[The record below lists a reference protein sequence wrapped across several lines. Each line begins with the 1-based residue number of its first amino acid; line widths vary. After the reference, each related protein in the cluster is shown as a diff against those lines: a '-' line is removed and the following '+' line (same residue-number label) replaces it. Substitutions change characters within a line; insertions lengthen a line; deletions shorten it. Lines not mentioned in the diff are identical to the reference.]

1 MQDTHTFPSSC
12 SIISDA
18 STNLETRSESS
29 GSTIQDTP
37 DDLYG
42 PLLRGSGGGSSVLF
56 GWWPRSSSWNRTEL
70 IERTTRCLPGVRPK
84 VDFVALPLLAEVEEL
99 WSCWSQTHGLVS
111 QQAVWFHPRLEG
123 SSVSDIAAVEVC
135 REVLAQMTGSLN
147 VVFYPMYWLS
157 EIALVAMN
165 IDMPIVGDPD
175 DHKLMPLNAAKAWLH
190 PHIDARDSSCLRTVL
205 SALGGRVRGPKGFV
219 AYSVDE
225 LREAL
230 MQLRQE
236 CPAGTKFVLKPTE
249 GSGGCGVVLDATEAD
264 LDAFMFGSGS
274 SRSSAILEE
283 MIIGLDRPQS
293 PTLYMLGDTA
303 CGPLAD
309 QVLADDCATNLGNMF
324 PSMLQDEDLFRACV
338 KASQEIN
345 KTWGMTSNWGLDF
358 VLDREGGAVIVDI
371 NMGRPN
377 GNFAVRLWA
386 SLSEKPL
393 TVFTGSWTVP
403 QTNGPS
409 IESIFGSLRTANC
422 LWNGEEGVIVY
433 QHVLGCPSSYAIAS
447 ARGPDAVSQL
457 QVRLSKTMLDAHD
470 IVV

>member
-1 MQDTHTFPSSC
+1 MEDTHTFPSSC
-12 SIISDA
+12 SITSDA
-18 STNLETRSESS
+18 STNLETRSENSE
-29 GSTIQDTP
+29 STIQDTP

-42 PLLRGSGGGSSVLF
+42 PLLRGSGSAVLF
-56 GWWPRSSSWNRTEL
+56 GWWPRSRSWNRTEL
-70 IERTTRCLPGVRPK
+70 IERTTRCLPGVRPN
-84 VDFVALPLLAEVEEL
+84 VDFVALPLLPEVQEL

-123 SSVSDIAAVEVC
+123 ASISDDPALDVC
-135 REVLAQMTGSLN
+135 REVLAEMAGSLN

-157 EIALVAMN
+157 EIAQEAMN

-190 PHIDARDSSCLRTVL
+190 PHIDARGSSCLRTVL

-230 MQLRQE
+230 KQLRQE

-264 LDAFMFGSGS
+264 LDAFMFGSS
-274 SRSSAILEE
+274 SSSAILEE

-293 PTLYMLGDTA
+293 PTLYMLGDKP

-309 QVLADDCATNLGNMF
+309 QVLADDCATNLGNRF
-324 PSMLQDEDLFRACV
+324 PSMLQDEDLFSACV
-338 KASQEIN
+338 TAAQEIN

-386 SLSEKPL
+386 SLSQKPL
-393 TVFTGSWTVP
+393 TVFTGSWTAP
-403 QTNGPS
+403 QNNGPS
-409 IESIFGSLRTANC
+409 MESIFEFLHAANC

-433 QHVLGCPSSYAIAS
+433 QYVPGCPSSYAIAS
-447 ARGPDAVSQL
+447 VHGPDAVSQL
-457 QVRLSKTMLDAHD
+457 QARLAKAMLDD
-470 IVV
+470 